1 MQCSQHD
8 ILEPEIIDSRK
19 HSRSSSGSLQ
29 PPSKRARTSIS
40 DINSDYSSPLS
51 NADDVEDE
59 SKDGEDEEDST
70 SVAHAIA
77 PEEHDQ
83 DASESDDEEERPLA
97 VTNGNK
103 PNVKTVP
110 RYGGKKSAGH
120 MTVAGTAPAPANTG
134 PHSKVGLES
143 MKSKSKSKPE
153 ELGEQTIDRLASGV
167 TVDTEGEPVEVML
180 TFTPLFFHVSNLHF
194 I

>member
-1 MQCSQHD
+1 M
-8 ILEPEIIDSRK
+8 
-19 HSRSSSGSLQ
+19 
-29 PPSKRARTSIS
+29 SIS

-51 NADDVEDE
+51 NADDIEDE
-59 SKDGEDEEDST
+59 SKDGEDEEDSA
-70 SVAHAIA
+70 SVAQAIA
-77 PEEHDQ
+77 PEEEHDQ
-83 DASESDDEEERPLA
+83 DQDVSESDDEEERPLA

-103 PNVKTVP
+103 PNIKTVP

-143 MKSKSKSKPE
+143 SKSKSKSKSKGKPE

-167 TVDTEGEPVEVML
+167 TVDTEGEPVQVMSNNHL
-180 TFTPLFFHVSNLHF
+180 PPSLSQIFFVLCV